1 MSTTADSR
9 PGTDRGTTATLAV
22 VAALAAG
29 SIYYVQ
35 PLLDTIAREFGV
47 GPAQAGL
54 LVTATQL
61 GFVGGLAVGGPL
73 GDRMSRRT
81 LVTALLATSAATLG
95 LAAAAPAFWLL
106 VVTMTAIGIA
116 AAAAQVA
123 VPFAAQLADPDHRGR
138 VTGTVMGGLLLG
150 ILLARTVSG
159 AVAGA
164 SGWRSVFAAA
174 AVVMAALAL
183 VAWRR
188 LPADRDGKDP
198 RGLGALLGSIAGLV
212 RAEPVLRNRMLLGA
226 LGMFGFSAMWT
237 ASAFL
242 LARDYG
248 LPDAVIGLFGLAG
261 AAGALGAPFVGRIA
275 DRGHGAFA
283 TTAGWVLVAVGW
295 GLLWLGGSSLVAFVV
310 GLLVFDLAV
319 QMLQIS
325 NQSRIYQ
332 LDASAR
338 GRITTAYMVSMF
350 SGGMVG
356 SVVGASAFAGGGWSA
371 VCVAGLV
378 VAGVGG
384 VRWWRSRA
392 L

>member
-1 MSTTADSR
+1 MSTTACTR
-9 PGTDRGTTATLAV
+9 PGVDRRTTLTLAV
-22 VAALAAG
+22 IAALAAG

-47 GPAQAGL
+47 GPAAAGL

-61 GFVGGLAVGGPL
+61 GFVAGLAVGGPL
-73 GDRMSRRT
+73 GDRTSRRT
-81 LVTALLATSAATLG
+81 LVTALLATSAATLA
-95 LAAAAPAFWLL
+95 LAAVTPAFWLL
-106 VVTMTAIGIA
+106 VVAMTAIGIA

-123 VPFAAQLADPDHRGR
+123 VPFAAQLADPAHRGR

-164 SGWRSVFAAA
+164 AGWRSVFVAA
-174 AVVMAALAL
+174 AVVMAVLTV
-183 VAWRR
+183 VAWRL

-198 RGLGALLGSIAGLV
+198 RGLGALIGSIAGLV

-226 LGMFGFSAMWT
+226 LGMFGFSATWT

-242 LARDYG
+242 LAGHYG
-248 LPDAVIGLFGLAG
+248 LPDPVIGLFGLAG
-261 AAGALGAPFVGRIA
+261 AAGALAAPLVGRFA
-275 DRGHGAFA
+275 DRGHGARA
-283 TTAGWVLVAVGW
+283 TTAGWILVAAGW
-295 GLLWLGGSSLVAFVV
+295 GLLWLGGSSLVAFVA
-310 GLLVFDLAV
+310 GLLVLDMAV
-319 QMLQIS
+319 QALQIS
-325 NQSRIYQ
+325 NQNRIYQ
-332 LDASAR
+332 LDPAAR

-356 SVVGASAFAGGGWSA
+356 SVVGASAFAQGGWTA

-378 VAGVGG
+378 VAGLGG
-384 VRWWRSRA
+384 ARWCATRDR
-392 L
+392 

>member
-1 MSTTADSR
+1 MPSTVHSR
-9 PGTDRGTTATLAV
+9 PGVDRRTTATLAL

-73 GDRMSRRT
+73 GDRTSRRT
-81 LVTALLATSAATLG
+81 LVTALLATSAGTLG
-95 LAAAAPAFWLL
+95 LAAVAPAFWLL
-106 VVTMTAIGIA
+106 VVAMTAIGVA

-123 VPFAAQLADPDHRGR
+123 VPFAAQLADPAHRGR

-150 ILLARTVSG
+150 ILLARTASG
-159 AVAGA
+159 AVAGVA
-164 SGWRSVFAAA
+164 GWRSVFAAA
-174 AVVMAALAL
+174 AVAMAVLTLLAR
-183 VAWRR
+183 RR
-188 LPADRDGKDP
+188 LPADHDAKDP
-198 RGLGALLGSIAGLV
+198 RGLGALLGSVVGLV

-242 LARDYG
+242 LAGHYG
-248 LPDAVIGLFGLAG
+248 LPDPVIGLFGLAG
-261 AAGALGAPFVGRIA
+261 AAGALGAPLVGRFA
-275 DRGHGAFA
+275 DRGHGARA
-283 TTAGWVLVAVGW
+283 TTAGWVLVVAGW
-295 GLLWLGGSSLVAFVV
+295 GLLWLGGGSLVAFVA

-325 NQSRIYQ
+325 NQSRVYQ
-332 LDASAR
+332 LDPAAR
-338 GRITTAYMVSMF
+338 GRITTAYMVAMF

-356 SVVGASAFAGGGWSA
+356 SLVGASAYAHGGWTA
-371 VCVAGLV
+371 VCLAGLA
-378 VAGVGG
+378 VAALGG
-384 VRWWRSRA
+384 ARWWARRDR
-392 L
+392 

>member
-1 MSTTADSR
+1 MPASTAAR
-9 PGTDRGTTATLAV
+9 PGVGRTTTATLAV
-22 VAALAAG
+22 IAALAAG

-81 LVTALLATSAATLG
+81 LVTALLATSAGTLG
-95 LAAAAPAFWLL
+95 LAAVAPAFWLL
-106 VVTMTAIGIA
+106 VAAMTAIGVA

-123 VPFAAQLADPDHRGR
+123 VPFAAQLADPAHRGR

-150 ILLARTVSG
+150 VLLARTASG
-159 AVAGA
+159 AGAGA
-164 SGWRSVFAAA
+164 AGWRSVFAAA
-174 AVVMAALAL
+174 AVVMAALAV

-198 RGLGALLGSIAGLV
+198 RGLAALIGSVAGIV

-237 ASAFL
+237 SSAFL
-242 LARDYG
+242 LAGHYG
-248 LPDAVIGLFGLAG
+248 LPDPVIGLFGLAG
-261 AAGALGAPFVGRIA
+261 AAGALGAPLVGRFA
-275 DRGHGAFA
+275 DRGHGAVA
-283 TTAGWVLVAVGW
+283 TTAGWAMVAAGW
-295 GLLWLGGSSLVAFVV
+295 GLLWLGGGSIVAFVA

-319 QMLQIS
+319 QVLQIS

-332 LDASAR
+332 LDPAAR

-356 SVVGASAFAGGGWSA
+356 SVVGASAFAQGGWTA

-378 VAGVGG
+378 VALLGG
-384 VRWWRSRA
+384 IRWLRHRDR
-392 L
+392 

>member
-1 MSTTADSR
+1 MSTTAESR
-9 PGTDRGTTATLAV
+9 PGVDRGTTTTFAV

-35 PLLDTIAREFGV
+35 PLLDTIAREFAV
-47 GPAQAGL
+47 GPAAPGL

-106 VVTMTAIGIA
+106 VVAMTAIGVA

-123 VPFAAQLADPDHRGR
+123 VPFAAQLADPAHRGR
-138 VTGTVMGGLLLG
+138 VTGTVMSGLLLG
-150 ILLARTVSG
+150 ILLARTASG

-164 SGWRSVFAAA
+164 AGWRSVFAAA
-174 AVVMAALAL
+174 AAVMAALTVL
-183 VAWRR
+183 AWRR

-248 LPDAVIGLFGLAG
+248 LPDAAIGLFGLAG
-261 AAGALGAPFVGRIA
+261 AAGALGAPFVGRFA
-275 DRGHGAFA
+275 DRGHGALA

-356 SVVGASAFAGGGWSA
+356 SVVGASAFASGGWGA

-378 VAGVGG
+378 IAVVGG
-384 VRWWRSRA
+384 MRWWRCRS

>member
-1 MSTTADSR
+1 MPITAETR
-9 PGTDRGTTATLAV
+9 RGVGGTTTATLAV
-22 VAALAAG
+22 IAALAAG

-61 GFVGGLAVGGPL
+61 GFVAGLAVGGPL

-123 VPFAAQLADPDHRGR
+123 VPFAAQLADPAHRGR

-150 ILLARTVSG
+150 VLLARTASG

-164 SGWRSVFAAA
+164 AGWRSVFAAA
-174 AVVMAALAL
+174 AVVMAALTL

-198 RGLGALLGSIAGLV
+198 RGLGALLGSVAGIV

-242 LARDYG
+242 LASHYG
-248 LPDAVIGLFGLAG
+248 LPDPVIGLFGLAG
-261 AAGALGAPFVGRIA
+261 AAGALAAPLVGRFA
-275 DRGHGAFA
+275 DRGHGATA
-283 TTAGWVLVAVGW
+283 TTAGWVMVAVGW
-295 GLLWLGGSSLVAFVV
+295 GLLWLGGDSLVAFVA

-332 LDASAR
+332 LDPSAR

-356 SVVGASAFAGGGWSA
+356 SVVGASAFAQGGWTA

-384 VRWWRSRA
+384 MRWWRYRGR
-392 L
+392 